1 MNTFL
6 KILTEI
12 FSSLYWLFLSSIFF
26 TFISF
31 HFVRKFL
38 DNVKSGIL
46 LPLLFGILNGAIAA
60 VVETMVSSNLP
71 HVVMLFVPLTIV
83 LELFCISKNPFRV
96 YIFILGAFLINY
108 CGIYSIIL
116 ASTGLLW
123 PELPNYLS
131 AIDYRVFIFSF
142 VTLIASCAVILLIRF
157 IPLRELRSI
166 TYKTEQNLML
176 VSYMYAAAI
185 TFLVAIRLS
194 TTTIF
199 QFQGNSDYLNII
211 YFEMLIKDF
220 TLLLGGY
227 IILLFRCREKRQE
240 QHAVNLKK
248 DLQLEKDFRS
258 SIQEKALCSYSYNA
272 TKDCMEQLHPAF
284 NSYITNPSLAKY
296 SQMINHYIDFCV
308 HPDDQQ
314 ALRKKVVHL
323 DVEKKAQLKV
333 NSLQVKMRREA
344 IISFC
349 SDAREIDTVRH
360 CEGEWIWIEV
370 RDTYITN
377 AATGDLIVYVDL
389 FNVEDV
395 VQEKKLLEVAAT
407 TDKLTGLNNRSAA
420 ESRIQDFLSIKSHD
434 GAFFIVDLDNFKLVN
449 DRFGHPEG
457 DKVLRD
463 IANIIKSI
471 FRDAD
476 VVARLGGDEFCVY
489 APGMTSLDAVNRCV
503 APLLSRCHFEYT
515 YKGSNFVVTPSIG
528 VVFASQANHDYDTL
542 YHCADKALYNSKTK
556 GKNTWSLYTG
566 EEL

>member
-1 MNTFL
+1 MDTIF
-6 KILTEI
+6 KIILEI
-12 FSSLYWLFLSSIFF
+12 LSSLYWLFLSSIFF

-31 HFVRKFL
+31 HFVRKIL
-38 DNVKSGIL
+38 DNVKPSII
-46 LPLLFGILNGAIAA
+46 LPLLFGVLNGTIAA
-60 VVETMVSSNLP
+60 VVETMVDRNLP
-71 HVVMLFVPLTIV
+71 HVVMFFVPLTIV

-108 CGIYSIIL
+108 CGIYSLII
-116 ASTGLLW
+116 AATGLLW

-131 AIDYRVFIFSF
+131 AIDYRVFIFSL
-142 VTLIASCAVILLIRF
+142 VTLISSCVVILLERF

-166 TYKTEQNLML
+166 TYKMEQNLML
-176 VSYMYAAAI
+176 VFYMYAASI
-185 TFLVAIRLS
+185 TFLLAIRLS

-199 QFQGNSDYLNII
+199 QLQGNREYLDII

-227 IILLFRCREKRQE
+227 IILLFRCREKGQE
-240 QHAVNLKK
+240 LHAVNLKE
-248 DLQLEKDFRS
+248 DLQLEKGFRS
-258 SIQEKALCSYSYNA
+258 SVQEKALCSYSYNA
-272 TKDCMEQLHPAF
+272 TKDCLEQCHPAF
-284 NSYITNPSLAKY
+284 NSYITNPKQAKY

-314 ALRKKVVHL
+314 VLRKEVVCL
-323 DVEKKAQLKV
+323 DVEQKFQLKV
-333 NSLQVKMRREA
+333 NSLQVRMRRDA

-349 SDAREIDTVRH
+349 SDAREIDAVRL
-360 CEGEWIWIEV
+360 CEGDWIWIEV

-395 VQEKKLLEVAAT
+395 VQEKKQLEVAAT

-420 ESRIQDFLSIKSHD
+420 EARILDFLSLKSHD

-449 DRFGHPEG
+449 DGFGHPEG

-463 IANIIKSI
+463 VAYIIKSI

-489 APGMTSLDAVNRCV
+489 APGMTSLDAVKRCV
-503 APLLSRCHFEYT
+503 EPLLSRCHFEYT
-515 YKGSNFVVTPSIG
+515 YNGSTFTVTSSIG
-528 VVFASQANHDYDTL
+528 VAFASQANHHYDTL
-542 YHCADKALYNSKTK
+542 YHCADKALYTSKTK